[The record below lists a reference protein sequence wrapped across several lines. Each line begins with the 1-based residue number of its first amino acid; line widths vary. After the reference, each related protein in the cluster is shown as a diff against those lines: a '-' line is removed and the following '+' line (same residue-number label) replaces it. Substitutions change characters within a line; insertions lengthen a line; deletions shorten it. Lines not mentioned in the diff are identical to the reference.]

1 MCDPITM
8 AAISAVQTAS
18 QISAANQAAE
28 AQQNAA
34 VERQRAMNVQ
44 RQLEMEETNKKAAL
58 ELAQEKRKAKRE
70 FSASVAM
77 AAESGVSGATTLR
90 NLADVY
96 MQESFKSGSIQSLA
110 ESDIVRIATQSQS
123 EFLQTRSDI
132 NVAESKKT
140 TGIAAALQIG
150 GSAAMGYGA
159 GGGFDSGMTLD
170 KSVGA
175 FKTTWSI

>member
-1 MCDPITM
+1 MCDPISM
-8 AAISAVQTAS
+8 AAISAVQTAA

-34 VERQRAMNVQ
+34 VERQRAMNMQ
-44 RQLEMEETNKKAAL
+44 RKLEMEETNKKAAL

-70 FSASVAM
+70 FSASVVM

-110 ESDIVRIATQSQS
+110 ESDIVRIASQSQS
-123 EFLQTRSDI
+123 DFLQTRSDI
-132 NVAESKKT
+132 NIAESKKS
-140 TGIAAALQIG
+140 TGLSAALQIG
-150 GSAAMGYGA
+150 ASATSGYAA
-159 GGGFDSGMTLD
+159 GGGFDSGMTWD
-170 KSVGA
+170 SSTKA
-175 FKTTWSI
+175 FKNTWS